1 MKTRAAFDRCAQTLS
16 RPVLQATATRG
27 EKDTKEKKT
36 RAGRREKEPKKKSS
50 EFVVSKPCDDPTG
63 RGREGGPPLKSPSVR
78 YVPVALPAAL
88 DPAWGDCGS
97 PRLQRRRSVGP
108 ALRVACTLSCPV
120 SLPSLLAWGMGFPSF
135 SPPAGSWSSWDSH
148 VEVQFLLRFGGHGAG
163 GRAVAR
169 VH

>member
-1 MKTRAAFDRCAQTLS
+1 MTVARRRF
-16 RPVLQATATRG
+16 PVQSYRLQLQEG
-27 EKDTKEKKT
+27 KKT
-36 RAGRREKEPKKKSS
+36 RRKKKPELEGERRNQKKSS

-135 SPPAGSWSSWDSH
+135 SPPAGSWSSWDSP